1 MAGQNRDE
9 TADRPARA
17 DGADKVDGADEDGAG
32 GAGPADDPELVVVAA
47 VAANGVIG
55 RDGGMPWHLPAD
67 LRRFKRL
74 TTGHPVLL
82 GRRTFESIVADL
94 GGPLP
99 GRTNVVLTT
108 RPDYEPARGGDAEV
122 VVAGGVDAAL
132 SAARARDDVAFVAGG
147 ARVYEQLLPR
157 ADRLELTELD
167 APHEGDTRFPDFERD
182 AWRVVEREQRD
193 GFAFVTYE
201 RR

>member
-1 MAGQNRDE
+1 MTGENE
-9 TADRPARA
+9 
-17 DGADKVDGADEDGAG
+17 EF
-32 GAGPADDPELVVVAA
+32 ELVVIAA
-47 VAANGVIG
+47 VAANGTIG

-74 TTGHPVLL
+74 TTGHPVIL

-108 RPDYEPARGGDAEV
+108 REGYEPARGEGGDGAGDTNTEV
-122 VVAGGVDAAL
+122 VVAGGIDAAL
-132 SAARARDDVAFVAGG
+132 AAARARDDVAFVAGG
-147 ARVYEQLLPR
+147 GRVYEQLLPL

-167 APHEGDTRFPDFERD
+167 AAHEGDTRFPAFERD
-182 AWRVVEREQRD
+182 AWRVVERDERE